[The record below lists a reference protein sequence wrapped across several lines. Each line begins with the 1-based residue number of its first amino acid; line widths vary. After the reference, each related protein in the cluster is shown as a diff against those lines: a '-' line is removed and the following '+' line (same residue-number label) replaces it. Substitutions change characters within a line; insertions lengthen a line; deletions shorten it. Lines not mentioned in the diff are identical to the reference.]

1 MNTRLKLPL
10 CGIILAVFLFSPPV
24 CSGSGQLYTAAYTA
38 SGGSET
44 AQVLID
50 GGPAYFL
57 YRPEHAPSGPLGSYR
72 RYTGLEDTQPLPV
85 REEQVLALLGSG
97 YPFNIGGAKQQ
108 YGLTD
113 AEAYRLTQQA
123 LWILTGQDDGYESP
137 DLTPEQTAYLH
148 ALLAAG
154 QEAAP
159 ALSRLDLSPDTV
171 RFTQTEQEFRTDVI
185 QSNILPFGSLDFSG
199 LPAHI
204 RVLSEEGTPIS
215 SPAAAGSR
223 FILASDGPV
232 PSGVLT
238 LRYLCPAPILYR
250 YDPSGDGSG
259 ALIRAGRNS
268 SSETVSVHLTVESTL
283 ETPASQNPG
292 TGRTLFTAMCAL
304 GVAGL
309 CILLLSVPIRRRKR
323 TAGK

>member
-1 MNTRLKLPL
+1 M
-10 CGIILAVFLFSPPV
+10 
-24 CSGSGQLYTAAYTA
+24 
-38 SGGSET
+38 
-44 AQVLID
+44 
-50 GGPAYFL
+50 
-57 YRPEHAPSGPLGSYR
+57 
-72 RYTGLEDTQPLPV
+72 
-85 REEQVLALLGSG
+85 
-97 YPFNIGGAKQQ
+97 
-108 YGLTD
+108 
-113 AEAYRLTQQA
+113 
-123 LWILTGQDDGYESP
+123 
-137 DLTPEQTAYLH
+137 
-148 ALLAAG
+148 
-154 QEAAP
+154 
-159 ALSRLDLSPDTV
+159 
-171 RFTQTEQEFRTDVI
+171 I